1 MNYKKIGK
9 LKIFILSSA
18 LLLVA
23 FSCHQS
29 VAVVNGG
36 LDQEISD
43 LNLKIQNQKQQL
55 ESLRARQQQYQVQ
68 IEAKRRDR
76 VSLSNQLS
84 ILEDKLAQAQLDIDG
99 VNLEID
105 KTNLE
110 IKKIEVDSD
119 NLDEQIET
127 QKQHIANLLRTMY
140 KQDQASTLEI
150 LLLNNSLT
158 EFLNQAKY
166 LQDTNKEIGRS
177 VEDLKRAKDQL
188 EQNKI
193 SLDQKNSELLSLKK
207 QLQDK
212 KDNLAYEQ
220 DNKNNLL
227 LETKSSEQ
235 QFQALLQQAKKEQQQ
250 TEAEIASAEQLI
262 RQKMSEKDRER
273 LNHGNNTIIWPVPSQ
288 YIVTKFHDPD
298 YPYRKIIGEHSGLDI
313 RAKQGTTI
321 VAAADG
327 YVAKVKFDGTK
338 NYAYIMIIHGNGLA
352 TVYGHVSA
360 VYVIADQYV
369 TQGQPI
375 GRTGA
380 TPGTIGAGPFTTGPH
395 LHFEVRLNGLPVDPE
410 VYLP

>member
-18 LLLVA
+18 VLLVA
-23 FSCHQS
+23 LSCHQS
-29 VAVVNGG
+29 VALVSGG
-36 LDQEISD
+36 LDQEIND

-193 SLDQKNSELLSLKK
+193 VLDQKNSELLSLKK